1 MAAVRTVI
9 AVRTTARRKKSCRI
23 DTLLIF
29 TITRPNPFP
38 LDEEN
43 EANSHNKEADMPQVS
58 LFATLLATVLS
69 FVLGGLWYGPLF
81 AKTWMRLIG
90 VSEATLREGFNP
102 AKTYGVTFVLAFLMS
117 YVFGMFLGPNP
128 SMALGVGAGAAVGLF
143 WVAGSLWT
151 NDLFE
156 RRPIAL
162 TMINGG
168 YHTVNFILIG
178 LSFALLG

>member
-1 MAAVRTVI
+1 
-9 AVRTTARRKKSCRI
+9 
-23 DTLLIF
+23 
-29 TITRPNPFP
+29 
-38 LDEEN
+38 
-43 EANSHNKEADMPQVS
+43 MPPVS
-58 LFATLLATVLS
+58 WLATLVATVLS

-81 AKTWMRLIG
+81 AKAWMRLIG

-102 AKTYGVTFVLAFLMS
+102 AKTYGITFVLAFLMS

-128 SMALGVGAGAAVGLF
+128 SLGLGVGAGAAAGIF

-156 RRPIAL
+156 RRPLAL
-162 TMINGG
+162 TLINGG
-168 YHTVNFILIG
+168 YHTVKFILIG